1 MAEGRDHA
9 PLVASSKSIPARDC
23 LASADTCFDDEMTSM
38 RLNDEMTLASDIMAR
53 GAVIEGEAE
62 VMRRQARHR

>member
-1 MAEGRDHA
+1 M
-9 PLVASSKSIPARDC
+9 
-23 LASADTCFDDEMTSM
+23 MTLL

-62 VMRRQARHR
+62 DMRRQARHR